1 MTCAKSFWAATAQFS
16 TADRCP
22 APSIDLARLETLELA
37 GLTHHLPSTNASQGN
52 DMHKHLN
59 APMTAA
65 RHAAQSRKLL
75 TFAFCIMGATLAHS
89 GPIVHVAQGEL
100 MGISQDGV
108 DQFRG
113 IPYAQAPVGDLRW
126 VAPKPPSAWTGQ
138 RDASRFGAACPQA
151 AEPFADTGGTSED
164 CLTLNVYVPQSK
176 STKPRPVLLWIHGSG
191 TVLGSGRQYD
201 AHRLA
206 QTMQAVVVTMNFRL
220 GALGY
225 LWTSGLAA
233 DRKGSNFSLQDQ
245 QAGMR
250 WVQENIAQFQG
261 DPKRVTI
268 AGESI
273 GATSVS
279 MHLVSPTASG
289 LFHRAIMASG
299 VEPPGVP
306 TEAKAIEQ
314 GDAFA
319 LKVGCPAGPDQVAC
333 LRAKPVSD
341 LVAASPTYADLGRDG
356 VYWHPFVDQEVVTGD
371 VLAQVA
377 KGRFN
382 RVPLMMGST
391 LDEGRGFTT
400 QSFHLDGTPM
410 TQEEYVSATAKFV
423 AKAAQPLLTQM
434 LYTSERLGSPAL
446 AYSQVVTDA
455 FACLNPELARRAVG
469 QVPAYVF
476 EFADR
481 TVPAVVPDP
490 FMETGAYHG
499 ADLAYWFQTPIGGF
513 PIHLS
518 PAQISLSDQMQRYW
532 KRFVDTGN
540 PNENAS
546 ANEPV
551 WPRYNTLSAPVL
563 TLAPDAIRTQEWGAF
578 QRAHKCSTWSLLYTL
593 RELGAV

>member
-1 MTCAKSFWAATAQFS
+1 MDK
-16 TADRCP
+16 
-22 APSIDLARLETLELA
+22 
-37 GLTHHLPSTNASQGN
+37 HTNTS
-52 DMHKHLN
+52 LN
-59 APMTAA
+59 AAPRAA
-65 RHAAQSRKLL
+65 LRHKRPHKILA
-75 TFAFCIMGATLAHS
+75 FALCIAGATQAHS
-89 GPIVHVAQGEL
+89 GPLVHLAQGDL

-108 DQFRG
+108 DQYRG
-113 IPYAQAPVGDLRW
+113 IPYAQAPVGALRW
-126 VAPKPPSAWTGQ
+126 AAPQPASPWAGQ
-138 RDASRFGAACPQA
+138 RDASRFGAACPQVP
-151 AEPFADTGGTSED
+151 EPFADMGGNSED
-164 CLTLNVYVPQSK
+164 CLTLNVYVPQGAP
-176 STKPRPVLLWIHGSG
+176 TKPRPVLLWIYGSG
-191 TVLGSGRQYD
+191 SVLGSGRQYD

-206 QTMQAVVVTMNFRL
+206 QAMQAVVVTMNFRL

-250 WVQENIAQFQG
+250 WVRENIAQFQG
-261 DPKRVTI
+261 DPKKVTI

-279 MHLVSPTASG
+279 MHLVSPTAAG

-306 TEAKAIEQ
+306 TEDKAIEQ

-319 LKVGCPAGPDQVAC
+319 LKLGCPAGPDQVAC
-333 LRAKPVSD
+333 LRAKPVAD
-341 LVAASPTYADLGRDG
+341 LLAASPTYADLGRDG

-410 TQEEYVSATAKFV
+410 TQEEFVSATAKFV

-434 LYTSERLGSPAL
+434 VYTSERLGSPAL

-469 QVPAYVF
+469 QVQAYVF

-499 ADLAYWFQTPIGGF
+499 ADLAYWFQTPIGGYA
-513 PIHLS
+513 ISLS
-518 PAQISLSDQMQRYW
+518 PAQIRLSDQMQRYW
-532 KRFVDTGN
+532 KRFVESGN
-540 PNENAS
+540 PNEEAP

-551 WPRYNTLSAPVL
+551 WPRYNTLSTPVL
-563 TLAPDAIRTQEWGAF
+563 TLVPDAIRTQEWGAF
-578 QRAHKCSTWSLLYTL
+578 QRAHKCSTWSLLYAL
-593 RELGAV
+593 RGLGAV